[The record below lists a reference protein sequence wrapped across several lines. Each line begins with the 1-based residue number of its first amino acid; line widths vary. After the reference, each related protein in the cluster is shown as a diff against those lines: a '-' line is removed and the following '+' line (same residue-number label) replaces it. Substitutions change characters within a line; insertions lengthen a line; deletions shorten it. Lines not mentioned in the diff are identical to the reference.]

1 MMKKLNKNELA
12 GAIEKLK
19 NVSIGDTKLIYLDL
33 PRGAYKGF
41 YYVIAPMKKTESKE
55 NTVKQLRA
63 QNYAVC
69 DLDFDAHI
77 KELLKEYLRGKK
89 HNS

>member
-1 MMKKLNKNELA
+1 MRKVNKTELA
-12 GAIEKLK
+12 GAIGKLE

-41 YYVIAPMKKTESKE
+41 YYVIAPLKKSESKE
-55 NTVKQLRA
+55 NTVKRLRE

-69 DLDFDAHI
+69 DFDFDAHI
-77 KELLKEYLRGKK
+77 KEFLREYLSGKK
-89 HNS
+89 T